1 MEIWNSKGFIMK
13 CNHLCYCIYFSFE
26 YKQTNKKNPYTHI
39 LFFLNAKYQILT
51 FLSEVWV
58 FAIYACASVGTTV
71 PPICHH
77 GVNICWLSKVDNENS
92 SVLGFVYSKRITLD
106 LFQKQFDS
114 LFGCQVEWG
123 RHPLLSCSKESVDKW
138 NELSYNEISVH
149 WGPQNGWTYGV
160 IGF

>member
-1 MEIWNSKGFIMK
+1 MYLFFIHSNSR
-13 CNHLCYCIYFSFE
+13 
-26 YKQTNKKNPYTHI
+26 QTNKKNPYTHI

-58 FAIYACASVGTTV
+58 FVIYVLVPVWEPLSHPSVTMALTFADWARL
-71 PPICHH
+71 IM
-77 GVNICWLSKVDNENS
+77 
-92 SVLGFVYSKRITLD
+92 RILQSLD
-106 LFQKQFDS
+106 LCIQKDNFWTCFKSS
-114 LFGCQVEWG
+114 LTVYLGAKLSGVAT
-123 RHPLLSCSKESVDKW
+123 PLLSCSKESVGKW